1 MSRYVQPARGL
12 SEAWIDVLAA
22 MNAEPGGT
30 ATNVM
35 VTIPAPAPADEPAV
49 RLVLDRELKRRGNHQ
64 VATVANTLF
73 PSAFYVPPDFA
84 WAADLPQ
91 PQVDELNIAAQE
103 LYSSYLEVLPSLKRV
118 HANSGGT
125 YFSRMIAWPGKVGPG
140 INQLDERIA
149 YLRSE
154 RTNGRGTSNASD
166 LVIAGDGEGV
176 GIQEYA
182 ATDRRTRGFPCLV
195 HIDLSVHQ
203 GSLSLTALYRHWHL
217 VTRAYGNMLGLARL
231 QEFLCQQTG
240 LAVGELVVIAG
251 YANAERDQ
259 YGGKSGVSALIEQA
273 RTALPDAPE
282 DSSAAA

>member
-1 MSRYVQPARGL
+1 MPPAQGL

-22 MNAEPGGT
+22 MNAEPDGT

-35 VTIPAPAPADEPAV
+35 VTIPAPTPADEPAV
-49 RLVLDRELKRRGNHQ
+49 RLVLDQELRRRDNHQ

-73 PSAFYVPPDFA
+73 PSALYVPLDFA
-84 WAADLPQ
+84 WAPDLPQ
-91 PQVDELNIAAQE
+91 PQVDELDAAAND
-103 LYSSYLEVLPSLKRV
+103 LYSNYLEILPTLKHV
-118 HANSGGT
+118 HANAGGT

-140 INQLDERIA
+140 INQLEERIA
-149 YLRSE
+149 YLRTE
-154 RTNGRGTSNASD
+154 RTNGRRTSNASD
-166 LVIAGDGEGV
+166 LVIAGDGEGI

-217 VTRAYGNMLGLARL
+217 ITRAYGNMLGLTQL
-231 QEFLCQQTG
+231 QQFLCQQTG

-251 YANAERDQ
+251 YANAEHRD
-259 YGGKSGVSALIEQA
+259 YGGRSGVAALVEQA
-273 RTALPDAPE
+273 RAALPDAPE
-282 DSSAAA
+282 DNPAAA